1 MLLAEP
7 ITKAL
12 AEVVTSSA
20 TFGEVRRVLEII
32 VPLAY
37 RPSIKVACPA
47 GSLCYIQ
54 PAALLSTY
62 CADRPTLPCH
72 HRSVC

>member
-37 RPSIKVACPA
+37 RPSIKVAR
-47 GSLCYIQ
+47 LCR
-54 PAALLSTY
+54 LTVL
-62 CADRPTLPCH
+62 H
-72 HRSVC
+72 